1 MSYKFRHGLNG
12 ETWEKVLT
20 NIPTPL
26 YNESTIQ
33 EVNNMADQHQLD
45 VLRQG
50 WGVWNP
56 WREQHPEIQ
65 PDLSDADLSFT
76 NLYRADLGRANL
88 SGAGLINANLSGAD
102 LSGANLIRAN
112 LSRADLSDANLSD
125 ATLINATLIN
135 ANLIRA
141 NLIRA
146 NLSGANL
153 SRTNLSYANLIRAN
167 LIRANLSGATL
178 LSRADLSRANL
189 SGADLS
195 GADLSYANL
204 SGADLSLTDLSR
216 ARVGWTH
223 FDAIDLRTV
232 RGLETVEHRGPS
244 SIGIDA
250 IYLSRGDIPEA
261 FLRKAGVPEDFL
273 TYMRSLVNRP
283 IEYYTCF
290 ISYSSRDQEF
300 ADQLYADLQSKGVRC
315 WFAPEDRK
323 TGYKIRQRIDE
334 SIHRYDKLLLVLS
347 EHSIASSW
355 VEFEVEAALAKENE
369 KHALVLFPV
378 RLDNSV
384 MQSTTSWA
392 AHLKRMRHITDFTG
406 WEQHDNYQKALTRLL
421 RDLKAETPPEG
432 STT

>member
-1 MSYKFRHGLNG
+1 M
-12 ETWEKVLT
+12 
-20 NIPTPL
+20 
-26 YNESTIQ
+26 
-33 EVNNMADQHQLD
+33 
-45 VLRQG
+45 
-50 WGVWNP
+50 
-56 WREQHPEIQ
+56 
-65 PDLSDADLSFT
+65 
-76 NLYRADLGRANL
+76 
-88 SGAGLINANLSGAD
+88 
-102 LSGANLIRAN
+102 
-112 LSRADLSDANLSD
+112 
-125 ATLINATLIN
+125 
-135 ANLIRA
+135 
-141 NLIRA
+141 
-146 NLSGANL
+146 
-153 SRTNLSYANLIRAN
+153 
-167 LIRANLSGATL
+167 
-178 LSRADLSRANL
+178 
-189 SGADLS
+189 
-195 GADLSYANL
+195 
-204 SGADLSLTDLSR
+204 
-216 ARVGWTH
+216 
-223 FDAIDLRTV
+223 
-232 RGLETVEHRGPS
+232 

-355 VEFEVEAALAKENE
+355 VEFEVEAALAKEKE

-421 RDLKAETPPEG
+421 RDLQPETLPKEN
-432 STT
+432 TT